1 MVISGKDQQLPR
13 TIREVVNVNYAKSG
27 RLLQWNL
34 RRAKPTNPDDGSLEQ
49 QVQSLIDDPANKRL
63 EKLKPSYVS
72 SPVLNQT
79 VKSGLASLV

>member
-1 MVISGKDQQLPR
+1 MELAAVK
-13 TIREVVNVNYAKSG
+13 
-27 RLLQWNL
+27 RLLRAALEITKELDIKYAATTAVLQHG
-34 RRAKPTNPDDGSLEQ
+34 AKPTNPDDGSLEQ
-49 QVQSLIDDPANKRL
+49 QVQSLIDDPANKRF

>member
-1 MVISGKDQQLPR
+1 MVISGKDQQLPG

-34 RRAKPTNPDDGSLEQ
+34 RRAKPNPDDGSLEQ